1 MGLIVCITSYK
12 ILRRCK
18 TKREQCGNPTL
29 YTLQLMHCSLASH
42 NKGVSVD
49 KITILLPSL
58 LDKNETLR
66 MLSDAPL
73 HLLSSAK
80 HVAHGRGRQRRTA
93 LATGCEALAIL
104 RAFFLG
110 AFRVAHHALHN
121 VGAAPGAVAHVR
133 AVKHLYEGCTGRVDN
148 CECMQ
153 LQRST
158 GAREQ
163 QEKVWGAQRHG

>member
-1 MGLIVCITSYK
+1 
-12 ILRRCK
+12 
-18 TKREQCGNPTL
+18 
-29 YTLQLMHCSLASH
+29 
-42 NKGVSVD
+42 
-49 KITILLPSL
+49 
-58 LDKNETLR
+58 

-93 LATGCEALAIL
+93 LATSCEAFAIL

-133 AVKHLYEGCTGRVDN
+133 AVKHLHGG
-148 CECMQ
+148 
-153 LQRST
+153 
-158 GAREQ
+158 
-163 QEKVWGAQRHG
+163 VWAAWVLVVSVCDYKGAQAQGSRGQRKQEVRKGTYGRRTWFSHASHDSMPSADSVASAALPRRHEKEGEAHEINGTHNKAGGSVRQD